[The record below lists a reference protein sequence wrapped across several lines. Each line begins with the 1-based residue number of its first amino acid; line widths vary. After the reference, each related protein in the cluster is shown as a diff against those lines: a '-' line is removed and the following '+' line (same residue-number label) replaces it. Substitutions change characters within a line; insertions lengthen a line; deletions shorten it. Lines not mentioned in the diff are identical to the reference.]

1 MVGPGGDVYASI
13 VKDPRRDPRLE
24 AASARLQGDKRLQGA
39 PAGSLQMD
47 ARLQGAP
54 GGSLHRPPAPVDNR
68 AQSPYNKQSADLGKP
83 K

>member
-1 MVGPGGDVYASI
+1 MYASI

-24 AASARLQGDKRLQGA
+24 AASARLQGDAGGLQGA